1 MTKTVRAAVG
11 VTAAVALVVLA
22 ACGGGS
28 KKSTATT
35 TTSAAP
41 TTAASTTSLA
51 PTTSAATTSSAAGDG
66 GSAPAGEQST
76 TTAAAV
82 PVMPLT
88 GLPVADPAAAAR
100 QAIVVKVDNH
110 PDARP
115 QSGLGAAD
123 VVYEENVEQ
132 LTRFAA
138 VFQSTIPD
146 PVGPIRSGRTQDV
159 LLLGS
164 LNKPMFA
171 WSGGNARVTAAI
183 EGSDFFV
190 VRVDANQFSKAAGTY
205 RAKDRAAPHNLY
217 AMATGLASLS
227 PAGSAPPPQQFHYL
241 AAGAT
246 SSGDPSTGVQLAMD
260 GVNVKWAY
268 DQASNGYL
276 RFQDGQ
282 PHKDRER
289 GQINAANVVVL
300 TVAYEPSPADGRSP
314 EAQTIGTGPVGVYTA
329 GKVVIGTWTRVDRLA
344 TFTLMDSSGNPIL
357 LTPGHTWVELAR
369 DGASK
374 PLTS

>member
-1 MTKTVRAAVG
+1 VTTRAARAAVAT
-11 VTAAVALVVLA
+11 TAALALVVLA
-22 ACGGGS
+22 ACGGGA
-28 KKSTATT
+28 KKSAATT
-35 TTSAAP
+35 TTSSAPSTAASTTAAP
-41 TTAASTTSLA
+41 TTAAV
-51 PTTSAATTSSAAGDG
+51 ATT
-66 GSAPAGEQST
+66 APAGNGSTPGGEQTT
-76 TTAAAV
+76 TTALAV

-88 GLPVADPAAAAR
+88 GLPVTDPAAAAR
-100 QAIVVKVDNH
+100 QAIVVKIDNH

-123 VVYEENVEQ
+123 LVYEENVEQ

-164 LNKPMFA
+164 LNKPLFA
-171 WSGGNARVTAAI
+171 WSGGNAKVTAAI

-190 VRVDANQFSKAAGTY
+190 VRVDANQFAKTAGTY

-217 AMATGLASLS
+217 TMGTGLATLS
-227 PAGSAPPPQQFHYL
+227 PAGSPPPAQQFQYL

-246 SSGDPSTGVQLAMD
+246 SAGDASTGVQLAMD
-260 GVNVKWAY
+260 GVNVKWTY

-282 PHKDRER
+282 PHTDRER
-289 GQINAANVVVL
+289 GQINATNVIVL
-300 TVAYEPSPADGRSP
+300 TVDYEPSPADGRSP
-314 EAQTIGTGPVGVYTA
+314 EAQTIGTGAVAVYTG
-329 GKVVIGTWTRVDRLA
+329 GKVVIGTWTRADRLS
-344 TFTLMDSSGNPIL
+344 TFTLKDSAGNPIL

-369 DGASK
+369 DGAAK